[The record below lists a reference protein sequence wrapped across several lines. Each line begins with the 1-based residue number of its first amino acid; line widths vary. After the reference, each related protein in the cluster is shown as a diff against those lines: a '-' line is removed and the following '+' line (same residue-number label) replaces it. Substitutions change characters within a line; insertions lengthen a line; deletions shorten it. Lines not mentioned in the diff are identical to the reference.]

1 MSITTILYFVVNVVF
16 FLAFLILLEII
27 WGNTKIAWQEK
38 NYKNLVLYPV
48 GGTVIFVVLAK
59 LSGLA
64 HDFFVG

>member
-1 MSITTILYFVVNVVF
+1 MTIHNILYFIVNVVF
-16 FLAFLILLEII
+16 FLAFLFLLEVI

-38 NYKNLVLYPV
+38 NYKNLILYPV
-48 GGTVIFVVLAK
+48 GGTVIFVILAK